1 MNFYPHHIGDFL
13 KDTNFLSNEE
23 QMIYLKLIWLYY
35 DTEQPLPDDTLVLS
49 MKCNCRDKETELNGI
64 LGLFFKADGDTW
76 RHTRCDAEIAKYHDI
91 LTERSK
97 AGKASAVQRALKKS
111 ATSVE
116 QVLNTS
122 ATNGQQSS
130 TNQEPRTK
138 NQVNPISPKGDTS
151 TAIAEDPVDNFL
163 EIAPKVNGSHAPICP
178 HQAILDL
185 YHEKLPQLVPVRV
198 WNETRRRHLQSLW
211 RGKASELKWKSA
223 TEGIEWFDAYF
234 HFVGQSEFLTG
245 KATGN
250 GDRRPFVADLEWII
264 KPANFAK
271 VIEGKYHT

>member
-35 DTEQPLPDDTLVLS
+35 DTEQPLPDDILVLS

-76 RHTRCDAEIAKYHDI
+76 RHTRCDAEIAKYHNI

-97 AGKASAVQRALKKS
+97 AGKASAVQRALKNS

-130 TNQEPRTK
+130 TNQEPRTN
-138 NQVNPISPKGDTS
+138 NQVNLKEKDKKESRAPRFDAQAHLCSLGVYPQIAMDWIAHRKAKKATPTR
-151 TAIAEDPVDNFL
+151 TAIDGIALEAEKAG
-163 EIAPKVNGSHAPICP
+163 IALTEALSMCC
-178 HQAILDL
+178 Q
-185 YHEKLPQLVPVRV
+185 
-198 WNETRRRHLQSLW
+198 
-211 RGKASELKWKSA
+211 RGW
-223 TEGIEWFDAYF
+223 
-234 HFVGQSEFLTG
+234 VGFKE
-245 KATGN
+245 
-250 GDRRPFVADLEWII
+250 EWIA
-264 KPANFAK
+264 KDYPAQTRPINGRQAAISNYAAQAAEARAK
-271 VIEGKYHT
+271 HDFSIVERDITGEAIRVA

>member
-35 DTEQPLPDDTLVLS
+35 DTEQPLPDDILVLS

-116 QVLNTS
+116 QVLSTS

-130 TNQEPRTK
+130 TNQEPRTN
-138 NQVNPISPKGDTS
+138 NQEPIKSKDIRAPRFDAQSHLSSLGVPDQISMDWIAHRKAKKATPTR
-151 TAIAEDPVDNFL
+151 TAIDGIVMEAEKAG
-163 EIAPKVNGSHAPICP
+163 IALTEA
-178 HQAILDL
+178 L
-185 YHEKLPQLVPVRV
+185 
-198 WNETRRRHLQSLW
+198 SLCCQ
-211 RGKASELKWKSA
+211 RGWVGFKS
-223 TEGIEWFDAYF
+223 
-234 HFVGQSEFLTG
+234 
-245 KATGN
+245 
-250 GDRRPFVADLEWII
+250 EWIA
-264 KPANFAK
+264 KDQPALARPINGRQAAISNYAAQAAEARAK
-271 VIEGKYHT
+271 NVPITIERDITGEAIRVA